1 MIQFNTA
8 NQSFRQVMGNSL
20 KYTVPRFQRDYSWQE
35 EQWEDLWEDVIELSK
50 EKIPSHY
57 LGYLVL
63 QSSDNINFTVIDGQ
77 QRLATISILILA
89 GLFELKEL
97 IKNKVDPDK
106 NQERIDTFRNNFIGF
121 KDPVYLSIEHK
132 LKLNRNNDSHFRTYL
147 CELIQPPV
155 RNINYSER
163 LMGKALCYFQTQLK
177 NHFDNHLTG
186 KKIAS
191 LIEVLSNGLFF
202 TTITVS
208 NDTNAYTIFE
218 TLNARGV
225 HLSTPD
231 LVKNYIFSLIDS
243 KGDRHDNFL
252 QIWEDKWSNITWQL
266 GKHKFSDFIRVDWNS
281 RYDFSRKKDLFK
293 KIKSRVSSAQ
303 SAQQYIEN
311 MQENAPVYSAL
322 RNETD
327 DFWKQYK
334 NGQYN
339 DKELQ
344 LSLKMLNMFNIVAPL
359 SALLAGFHRLNAND
373 FRKFLFYIEVISVR
387 YNIIGNKSPGPQ
399 EKAYCATARSINP
412 TGFMQG
418 AALGDSP
425 ISRVDKKLKIS
436 NHTSQTGSLSSAL
449 KELKKIYPSDKEF
462 LNAFEMKTL
471 KTKQTHAKARF
482 LLCRLERHLS
492 NGANI
497 NYDEATLEHI
507 LPQNPSEEWDKELEE
522 DDKVEELVSYIGNMT
537 LLSYKQNQS
546 LGRNSFAEKQK
557 IFQQSQFKITQQCGE
572 YKQWNKDSIL
582 HRQKWLGEQAV
593 ALWRLPN

>member
-57 LGYLVL
+57 MGYLVL

-89 GLFELKEL
+89 GLFELKQL
-97 IKNKVDPDK
+97 IDNNKEPK
-106 NQERIDTFRNNFIGF
+106 ENQKRLDTFKNNFIGF
-121 KDPVYLSIEHK
+121 TDPVYLSIEHK
-132 LKLNRNNDSHFRTYL
+132 LKLNRNNDRHFRTYL

-163 LMGKALCYFQTQLK
+163 LMGKALDYFQTQLK
-177 NHFDNHLTG
+177 NHFDNQLTG
-186 KKIAS
+186 EKIAT
-191 LIEVLSNGLFF
+191 LIEILSNGLFF

-208 NDTNAYTIFE
+208 NNTNAYTIFE
-218 TLNARGV
+218 TLNAKGV

-252 QIWEDKWSNITWQL
+252 QIWEDKWSNITGQL

-311 MQENAPVYSAL
+311 MQKNAPVYSAL

-327 DFWKQYK
+327 DFWKQYE
-334 NGQYN
+334 NGEYN
-339 DKELQ
+339 NQKLQ

-359 SALLAGFHRLNAND
+359 SALLAGFHRFNAND

-399 EKAYCATARSINP
+399 EKAYCATAHSI
-412 TGFMQG
+412 
-418 AALGDSP
+418 
-425 ISRVDKKLKIS
+425 
-436 NHTSQTGSLSSAL
+436 QTGSLSSAL

-462 LNAFEMKTL
+462 LNAFEIKTL

-482 LLCRLERHLS
+482 LLFRIERHLS

-497 NYDEATLEHI
+497 SYDETTLEHI
-507 LPQNPSEEWDKELEE
+507 LPQSPSEEWDKELEE
-522 DDKVEELVSYIGNMT
+522 EDKVEELVSSIGNMT
-537 LLSYKQNQS
+537 LLSYKQNHS
-546 LGRNSFAEKQK
+546 LGRESFAEKQK
-557 IFQQSQFKITQQCGE
+557 IFQQSQFKITQQCSE
-572 YKQWNKDSIL
+572 YKQWNKDNIL

-593 ALWRLPN
+593 ALWHLPN